1 MKGSVKMDEIITAIA
16 NVGFP
21 TVVSIYLLV
30 RFESRITDLTNSI
43 NRLEQ
48 AINNVI
54 K

>member
-1 MKGSVKMDEIITAIA
+1 MDEIISAVA

-30 RFESRITDLTNSI
+30 RFEARITDLTNSI
-43 NRLEQ
+43 NHLEQ
-48 AINNVI
+48 AINNFI

>member
-1 MKGSVKMDEIITAIA
+1 MDEIISAIS

-30 RFESRITDLTNSI
+30 RFESRIIDLTSSI
-43 NRLEQ
+43 NHLEQ
-48 AINNVI
+48 TINNVI